1 MAFSRELRP
10 LIAYARRFDIPI
22 IAIVSKLNSP
32 LAKAANIVLPL
43 PQAAE
48 ACPARIAPTTST
60 TMMLALGDALA
71 IGTMARRGITR
82 TEMAMWHPGGAIGS
96 RLAPIE
102 EIIDLDEPM
111 PLVRADAPM
120 REVVFEMTSGGKGV
134 AAVINK
140 AGALIGVITDG
151 DLRRAFD
158 QVLTARARDI
168 MTPAPVT
175 VPRGA
180 PVEEVLALMNARKI
194 TVLFVT
200 EADDPTRPIGGRA
213 YSRPRPLTAL
223 AASDAS
229 QIMTEPNGFA
239 RLAAAP
245 GSTGVATIVIPTRYA
260 STRFPAKA
268 LAPIRG
274 SDGTT
279 RTLVE
284 WCYEAAK
291 GVTGVARIYVATDDE
306 RIAGAVA
313 GFGGEALMTPV
324 SCANGTERIAAC
336 LDQLPGTDLL
346 VNLQGDALLT
356 PRLSSRR

>member
-1 MAFSRELRP
+1 MATTDQPGFAGALSTKGDIIETGRAVVLQEAEALSLLAASLDDRFEQAIDLILNTERRVIVTGVGKSGHIGRKVGATLAATGTAAFFLHASEAAHGDLGMVVPGDTLLVLSNSGFSRELRP
-10 LIAYARRFDIPI
+10 LITYARRFDIPI

-32 LAKAANIVLPL
+32 LAKAANILLPL
-43 PQAAE
+43 PPTAE

-71 IGTMARRGITR
+71 IGAMNRRGVTR
-82 TEMAMWHPGGAIGS
+82 SEMAMWHPGGTIGS

-120 REVVFEMTSGGKGV
+120 RDVVFEMTSGGKGV
-134 AAVINK
+134 AAVIDN

-180 PVEEVLALMNARKI
+180 PVEEVLALMHARKI

-200 EADDPTRPIGGRA
+200 EADDPSHPIGIA
-213 YSRPRPLTAL
+213 HIH
-223 AASDAS
+223 D
-229 QIMTEPNGFA
+229 
-239 RLAAAP
+239 
-245 GSTGVATIVIPTRYA
+245 
-260 STRFPAKA
+260 
-268 LAPIRG
+268 
-274 SDGTT
+274 
-279 RTLVE
+279 LV
-284 WCYEAAK
+284 
-291 GVTGVARIYVATDDE
+291 
-306 RIAGAVA
+306 
-313 GFGGEALMTPV
+313 P
-324 SCANGTERIAAC
+324 
-336 LDQLPGTDLL
+336 
-346 VNLQGDALLT
+346 
-356 PRLSSRR
+356 